1 MLWILFSLKGNSAI
15 CNNIH
20 EFGGHCV
27 NKQSTKM
34 QIQHRFNICESN
46 RVELMKV
53 GKWMVGITR
62 LGGWTSLVHSFN
74 LIEKYIFK
82 TYCII

>member
-1 MLWILFSLKGNSAI
+1 MNKENIIMKYDICFGYYSVSKEILPFA
-15 CNNIH
+15 
-20 EFGGHCV
+20 
-27 NKQSTKM
+27 TTY
-34 QIQHRFNICESN
+34 

-62 LGGWTSLVHSFN
+62 LGGWTSQVHSFN